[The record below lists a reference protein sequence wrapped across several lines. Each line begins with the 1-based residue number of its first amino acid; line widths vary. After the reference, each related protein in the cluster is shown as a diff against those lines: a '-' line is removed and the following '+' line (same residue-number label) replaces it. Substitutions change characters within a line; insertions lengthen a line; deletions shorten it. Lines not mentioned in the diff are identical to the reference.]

1 MPWRNIPM
9 YTEEYTKSYTKI
21 SVCNSGNKWYQS
33 QMSISE
39 RKDEKKNLEHLNTER
54 VYVS

>member
-1 MPWRNIPM
+1 MPWRNILM
-9 YTEEYTKSYTKI
+9 YTEKYTKTYTKI
-21 SVCNSGNKWYQS
+21 SICNSGNKWYQS

-39 RKDEKKNLEHLNTER
+39 RKDEKKKLKYLNIER